1 MINQFRLLFSLH
13 TDGYTRYGGLHSP
26 HDIRGYV
33 HYVWCQEL
41 GVSCGATPSNSPS
54 LFFTTSGISS
64 LRNIYEYSPPL
75 PLYFCFVLPLGFS
88 DDDIERKAADASREL
103 ASKRA
108 RLKAEIQMLQQH
120 LGGSA
125 EGAEKAKGIQAIK
138 MKSSLSKKQAALA
151 DLSNEGGGSGSGGG
165 RGGGRG
171 GGGAA
176 VGGAEDAIGWG
187 SHGGG
192 ITQRGLKVDRKFRTC
207 PPPLLRIT

>member
-1 MINQFRLLFSLH
+1 MVPRTWGELRCYTIQLSFSLFYYIWYFLFEI
-13 TDGYTRYGGLHSP
+13 YTNTHHRFH
-26 HDIRGYV
+26 
-33 HYVWCQEL
+33 
-41 GVSCGATPSNSPS
+41 
-54 LFFTTSGISS
+54 F
-64 LRNIYEYSPPL
+64 
-75 PLYFCFVLPLGFS
+75 YFCCVLPLGFS

-165 RGGGRG
+165 G
-171 GGGAA
+171 GGG
-176 VGGAEDAIGWG
+176 VSVIVCVK
-187 SHGGG
+187 
-192 ITQRGLKVDRKFRTC
+192 GLYGERER
-207 PPPLLRIT
+207 

>member
-1 MINQFRLLFSLH
+1 M
-13 TDGYTRYGGLHSP
+13 
-26 HDIRGYV
+26 
-33 HYVWCQEL
+33 
-41 GVSCGATPSNSPS
+41 
-54 LFFTTSGISS
+54 
-64 LRNIYEYSPPL
+64 
-75 PLYFCFVLPLGFS
+75 PLGFS

-165 RGGGRG
+165 GGGGRGGGGG

-207 PPPLLRIT
+207 PPPPLPSPLSLRAATGTTLFPLASLCCARLR